1 MVIEGTCT
9 RMNGTTEEVDGT
21 CDGKKNTPIK
31 KLKIKEN
38 ISIEPNIVH
47 KYDLTITFKEINS
60 DQNYNQDKNFS
71 GVIGINEYKSDGSL
85 YCSYDGEMVQG
96 AEFVNGAY
104 TYRYKQEGKFNKDVL
119 VDWQDAEG
127 DGWGVQLTDKTS
139 TDPIEVE
146 TCTYINNK
154 PVIYASMMFSNSKA
168 TSIDL
173 SKTNTSK
180 IQTFS
185 GMFNRSAA
193 KTINFKNVDT
203 SNVVAMDAM
212 FEGAAVESLDLSG
225 FDTSNVTAFDYMF
238 NLTKA
243 TEIIGLDRMDTGN
256 VTNMS
261 EMFRETKF
269 TSIDL
274 SNFNTSKVVDMSR
287 IFRDSKMTKLDVS
300 NFDTRNVK
308 TMLQMFNRSAATE
321 IIGLTNFDTT
331 SVEIM
336 EYMFNSAV
344 VEELDLSSFDI
355 TNTSN
360 IKNMFNGCKSKIGYA
375 KDEETALK
383 FNDSSVT
390 KIPSTLVFTVKQ

>member
-21 CDGKKNTPIK
+21 CDGIENTPIK

-85 YCSYDGEMVQG
+85 YCSYDDEMVQG

-185 GMFNRSAA
+185 GMFTGAAA

-203 SNVVAMDAM
+203 SNVVNMSQM
-212 FEGAAVESLDLSG
+212 F
-225 FDTSNVTAFDYMF
+225 SNS
-238 NLTKA
+238 NA

-269 TSIDL
+269 ISIDL

-287 IFRDSKMTKLDVS
+287 MFRDSKMTKLDVS

>member
-21 CDGKKNTPIK
+21 CDGIENTPIK

-104 TYRYKQEGKFNKDVL
+104 TYRYKQEGKFDKDVL

-261 EMFRETKF
+261 EMFR
-269 TSIDL
+269 
-274 SNFNTSKVVDMSR
+274 
-287 IFRDSKMTKLDVS
+287 DSKMTKLDVS

>member
-9 RMNGTTEEVDGT
+9 RMNGTTEGT
-21 CDGKKNTPIK
+21 CDGIKNTPIK

-104 TYRYKQEGKFNKDVL
+104 TYRYKQEGKFDKDVL

-185 GMFNRSAA
+185 GMFTGAAA

-261 EMFRETKF
+261 EM
-269 TSIDL
+269 
-274 SNFNTSKVVDMSR
+274 
-287 IFRDSKMTKLDVS
+287 FRDSKMTKLDVS

-375 KDEETALK
+375 RDEETALK

>member
-21 CDGKKNTPIK
+21 CDGIENTPIK

-119 VDWQDAEG
+119 VYWQDAEG

-185 GMFNRSAA
+185 GMFTGAAA

-203 SNVVAMDAM
+203 SNVVNMSQM
-212 FEGAAVESLDLSG
+212 F
-225 FDTSNVTAFDYMF
+225 SNS
-238 NLTKA
+238 NA

-269 TSIDL
+269 ISIDL

-287 IFRDSKMTKLDVS
+287 MFRDSKMTKLDVS

-308 TMLQMFNRSAATE
+308 TMLQMFNRSTATE

>member
-21 CDGKKNTPIK
+21 CDGIENTPIK

-185 GMFNRSAA
+185 GMFTGAAA

-203 SNVVAMDAM
+203 SNVVNMSQM
-212 FEGAAVESLDLSG
+212 F
-225 FDTSNVTAFDYMF
+225 SNS
-238 NLTKA
+238 NA

-269 TSIDL
+269 ISIDL

-287 IFRDSKMTKLDVS
+287 MFRDSKMTKLDVS

>member
-21 CDGKKNTPIK
+21 CDGIENTPIK

-119 VDWQDAEG
+119 VYWQDAEG

-185 GMFNRSAA
+185 GMFTGAAA

-203 SNVVAMDAM
+203 SNVVNMSQM
-212 FEGAAVESLDLSG
+212 F
-225 FDTSNVTAFDYMF
+225 SNS
-238 NLTKA
+238 NA

-269 TSIDL
+269 ISIDL

-287 IFRDSKMTKLDVS
+287 MFRDSKMTKLDVS

>member
-21 CDGKKNTPIK
+21 CDGIENTPIK

-104 TYRYKQEGKFNKDVL
+104 TYRYKQEGKFDKDVL

-185 GMFNRSAA
+185 GMFTGAAA

-261 EMFRETKF
+261 EMFR
-269 TSIDL
+269 
-274 SNFNTSKVVDMSR
+274 
-287 IFRDSKMTKLDVS
+287 DSKMTKLDVS

-336 EYMFNSAV
+336 EYMFNSTV